1 MNDNELI
8 RLRAYE
14 IWARE
19 GQPEGRELE
28 HWLQARQ
35 QILGTP
41 AERRDENRPPAS
53 KSQQTEEQSNDAP
66 PSETPPDQ
74 PKGDELKESTELG

>member
-14 IWARE
+14 IWIRE

-28 HWLQARQ
+28 HWLQARRE
-35 QILGTP
+35 ILGSP
-41 AERRDENRPPAS
+41 AERRDENSAPENPAPGATPIDDAFS
-53 KSQQTEEQSNDAP
+53 TEE
-66 PSETPPDQ
+66 Q
-74 PKGDELKESTELG
+74 PKGDELRESTELG

>member
-19 GQPEGRELE
+19 GQPEGHELE
-28 HWLQARQ
+28 HWLQARRE
-35 QILGTP
+35 ILGTP
-41 AERRDENRPPAS
+41 AEQRDENKAS
-53 KSQQTEEQSNDAP
+53 SPD
-66 PSETPPDQ
+66 SETPPDQ

>member
-14 IWARE
+14 IWIRE

-28 HWLQARQ
+28 HWLQARRE
-35 QILGTP
+35 ILGTP
-41 AERRDENRPPAS
+41 AEQRDENPVRAET
-53 KSQQTEEQSNDAP
+53 KETKVEAK
-66 PSETPPDQ
+66 SETPPGQ
-74 PKGDELKESTELG
+74 PKGDQLKESTELG

>member
-19 GQPEGRELE
+19 GMPEGRELE
-28 HWLQARQ
+28 HWLQARRE
-35 QILGTP
+35 ILGTP
-41 AERRDENRPPAS
+41 AEQRDENPRS
-53 KSQQTEEQSNDAP
+53 KADNENAKN
-66 PSETPPDQ
+66 ETPPDQ

>member
-14 IWARE
+14 IWIRE

-28 HWLQARQ
+28 HWLQARRE
-35 QILGTP
+35 ILGSP
-41 AERRDENRPPAS
+41 AEQRDENPVPGAPS
-53 KSQQTEEQSNDAP
+53 NTSVEAPTEDAFSTEEL
-66 PSETPPDQ
+66 
-74 PKGDELKESTELG
+74 PKGDELKEGTELG

>member
-14 IWARE
+14 IWIRE

-28 HWLQARQ
+28 HWLQARRE
-35 QILGTP
+35 ILGTP
-41 AERRDENRPPAS
+41 AEQRDENPPR
-53 KSQQTEEQSNDAP
+53 TEQGNAP
-66 PSETPPDQ
+66 PPDE
-74 PKGDELKESTELG
+74 PKGDELKQSTELG

>member
-14 IWARE
+14 IWIRE

-28 HWLQARQ
+28 HWLQARRE
-35 QILGTP
+35 ILGTP
-41 AERRDENRPPAS
+41 AERRDENPAPGEAPAEPPIEDKFS
-53 KSQQTEEQSNDAP
+53 TEE
-66 PSETPPDQ
+66 Q
-74 PKGDELKESTELG
+74 PKGDELRESTELG

>member
-14 IWARE
+14 IWVRE

-28 HWLQARQ
+28 HWLQARRE
-35 QILGTP
+35 ILGTP
-41 AERRDENRPPAS
+41 AEQRDENPPQ
-53 KSQQTEEQSNDAP
+53 K
-66 PSETPPDQ
+66 PSTDETPPDQ
-74 PKGDELKESTELG
+74 PKGDELRHSTELG

>member
-28 HWLQARQ
+28 HWLQARRE
-35 QILGTP
+35 ILGSP
-41 AERRDENRPPAS
+41 AEKRDENPEP
-53 KSQQTEEQSNDAP
+53 N
-66 PSETPPDQ
+66 ETPPDQ
-74 PKGDELKESTELG
+74 PEGDELKESTELG

>member
-14 IWARE
+14 IWIRE

-28 HWLQARQ
+28 HWLQARRE
-35 QILGTP
+35 ILGTP
-41 AERRDENRPPAS
+41 AEQRDENPPRPE
-53 KSQQTEEQSNDAP
+53 QQSGQTSRQAN
-66 PSETPPDQ
+66 ETPADQ